1 MSTLR
6 TNAITDITG
15 GNTTVINGITPT
27 IATQAEAQASTDNT
41 KLMTPLR
48 VAEAV
53 ISNFNATGSAPL
65 YACRAWVNFNG
76 TGVVAIRS
84 SGNVTSITDRG
95 AGLYTINFTN
105 PMPDANYSISTTVGS
120 GAASDQRVSPY
131 IGAPPTTTSI
141 ALNYIHANTLYYD
154 WEYVTVA
161 IFR

>member
-1 MSTLR
+1 MGTIR
-6 TNAITDITG
+6 ANIITDASG
-15 GNTTVINGITPT
+15 GNTTVINGVTPAL
-27 IATQAEAQASTDNT
+27 ATQAEAEAGTDNT

-48 VAEAV
+48 VTEAV
-53 ISNFNATGSAPL
+53 LSDFNVTGSAPL

-76 TGVVAIRS
+76 TGTVAIRA

-95 AGLYTINFTN
+95 VGLYTINFAT
-105 PMPDANYSISTTVGS
+105 PMPDANYSISTTIGS

-131 IGAPPTTTSI
+131 IGAPPATTSL

-154 WEYVTVA
+154 WEYITVA